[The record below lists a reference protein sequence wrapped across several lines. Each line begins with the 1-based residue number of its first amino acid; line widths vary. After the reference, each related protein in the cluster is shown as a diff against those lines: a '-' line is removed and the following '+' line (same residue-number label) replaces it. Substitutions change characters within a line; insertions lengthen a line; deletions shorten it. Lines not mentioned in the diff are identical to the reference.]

1 LKANQLIDN
10 IQILHTDT
18 ILKSIV
24 IINSYVLYDQKHIIF
39 TIPLS
44 NITMNMEICWELI
57 IINPNLTTLTQY
69 TLNKSSLENEKF
81 LLLFIDEIDN
91 N

>member
-1 LKANQLIDN
+1 
-10 IQILHTDT
+10 
-18 ILKSIV
+18 
-24 IINSYVLYDQKHIIF
+24 
-39 TIPLS
+39 
-44 NITMNMEICWELI
+44 MNMEICWELI
-57 IINPNLTTLTQY
+57 IINPNLITLTQY